1 MGYLVMLKYSFHNVL
16 KDTQNIPKQLCKL
29 ALFQAKPVELSVVAV
44 ISGKVDF

>member
-1 MGYLVMLKYSFHNVL
+1 MGYLLMLKYSFHNVL
-16 KDTQNIPKQLCKL
+16 KDTQNIPKQL